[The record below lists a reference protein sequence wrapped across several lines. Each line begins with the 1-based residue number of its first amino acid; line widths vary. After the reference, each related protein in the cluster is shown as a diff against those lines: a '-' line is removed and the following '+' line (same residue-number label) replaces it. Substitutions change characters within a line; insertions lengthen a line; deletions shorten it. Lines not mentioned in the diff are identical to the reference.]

1 MVAALHPEGNL
12 APARSGLSYATWN
25 RMDLVR
31 REFQRVRILE
41 RDLPMKTLGVALLVL
56 TLLGAVGCTRDA
68 SEGPEATTPATR
80 EQSAKPV
87 ARVAKKPIAGEAER
101 EQSAK
106 PVERV
111 AEKPIPGE
119 ADRTFS
125 LTVPFEAVTLTQEG
139 EQPVLIGINRGEN
152 FGEQVAIEVSGL
164 PAGVTLE
171 TADPV
176 IKPGS
181 TDVTL
186 TLKATADA
194 ALGDFT
200 AKVTGHTASSGA
212 DFSKE
217 LKVTVA
223 QK

>member
-1 MVAALHPEGNL
+1 MVAAPHPAGNVPL
-12 APARSGLSYATWN
+12 ARSGLSFAAWN
-25 RMDLVR
+25 RVDLIR
-31 REFQRVRILE
+31 REFQRVRISE
-41 RDLPMKTLGVALLVL
+41 RDLPMKTFSAALLVL
-56 TLLGAVGCTRDA
+56 TLLGAVGCTRYA
-68 SEGPEATTPATR
+68 SEGPEATTPVTR

-87 ARVAKKPIAGEAER
+87 ETVAKKPIAGEAD
-101 EQSAK
+101 S
-106 PVERV
+106 P
-111 AEKPIPGE
+111 
-119 ADRTFS
+119 FS
-125 LTVPFEAVTLTQEG
+125 LTVPFEAVALAQGE
-139 EQPVLIGINRGEN
+139 EQPVLIGINRGES
-152 FGEQVAIEVSGL
+152 FAEQVAIEVSDL

-171 TADPV
+171 TADPA

-186 TLKATADA
+186 MLKAAGDA

-217 LKVTVA
+217 FKITVT

>member
-1 MVAALHPEGNL
+1 
-12 APARSGLSYATWN
+12 
-25 RMDLVR
+25 MDLVR

-68 SEGPEATTPATR
+68 SEGPEATTPGPEASTPATR
-80 EQSAKPV
+80 EQSANPV
-87 ARVAKKPIAGEAER
+87 ERVAKKPIAGEAER

-125 LTVPFEAVTLTQEG
+125 LTVPFEAVTLTQGG

-176 IKPGS
+176 ITPGS

-186 TLKATADA
+186 TLKAAGDA

-212 DFSKE
+212 DFSQEFKIT
-217 LKVTVA
+217 VT